1 MYATVSSHCPSSPPH
16 SILVLPVEWMFFFSG
31 TCQSSSQ
38 LSTLVFSSGWVF
50 LSPLTDLKSDLGVHI
65 SASSSQ
71 NASHSFCTFGLF
83 KARALFLTPVALKSA
98 PAIKRNQLLKTG
110 HVTSTVSSSALVPS
124 SGGFD
129 VTRFFI
135 LGSVSWRLPR
145 WGWILFV
152 IATGVSPSS
161 SFHTVWPVLILILY
175 LWI

>member
-1 MYATVSSHCPSSPPH
+1 MNV
-16 SILVLPVEWMFFFSG
+16 FFFLG

-38 LSTLVFSSGWVF
+38 LSTLVF

-110 HVTSTVSSSALVPS
+110 HVTSTVSLSASVPS
-124 SGGFD
+124 SGGFE
-129 VTRFFI
+129 VTQ
-135 LGSVSWRLPR
+135 LLVS
-145 WGWILFV
+145 LF
-152 IATGVSPSS
+152 
-161 SFHTVWPVLILILY
+161 WDQ
-175 LWI
+175 